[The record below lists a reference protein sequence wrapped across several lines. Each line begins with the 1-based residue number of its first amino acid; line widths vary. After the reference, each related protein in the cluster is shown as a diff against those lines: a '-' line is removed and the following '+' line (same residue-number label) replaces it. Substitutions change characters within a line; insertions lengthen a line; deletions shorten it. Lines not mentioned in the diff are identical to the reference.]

1 MLRIQRS
8 PGAVTLVSR
17 FARPIGLA
25 VLILALLA
33 GAAASARS
41 LPALAIVLA
50 AAAALL
56 ALHGGRSVRA
66 RFERGRVS
74 VRHPIALRRDDR
86 PLGEFTGAAVETVG
100 DARRR
105 RAERLA
111 RGFAQRAGSEMP
123 AWLRPPDAPG
133 THDHLRRLVLVA
145 REGEDL
151 PVTAWLRDEDLEPV
165 RAEVEGLLH
174 HDGTA

>member
-1 MLRIQRS
+1 LLRVQRS

-17 FARPIGLA
+17 LARPLGLA
-25 VLILALLA
+25 VLAAALL
-33 GAAASARS
+33 GG
-41 LPALAIVLA
+41 A
-50 AAAALL
+50 AAAARSVPAL
-56 ALHGGRSVRA
+56 AVALAVAAVALAVHGGRAVRA

-74 VRHPIALRRDDR
+74 VRHPIALRRDERALAD
-86 PLGEFTGAAVETVG
+86 FAAAAVETVR

-111 RGFAQRAGSEMP
+111 RGFAERAGTELP
-123 AWLRPPDAPG
+123 AWLEPPDAPG

-145 REGEDL
+145 RKGEDL

-165 RAEVEGLLH
+165 RAEIEALLR
-174 HDGTA
+174 